1 MSMFSTR
8 APGRRARGLM
18 LGALALFATLALPAC
33 SSLPG
38 QPASTTLTLL
48 AINDLH
54 GHLQVSN
61 PVPWTYPANDPARP
75 GATVQAAHGGLP
87 HLMTALE
94 TLRTQAGSSLTVGV
108 GDMIGGSPLGSSLL
122 KDEPTIEALNLLG
135 VSVSV
140 VGNHEFDAGRDELQR
155 RIRGQCPAGGCALPG
170 YKGARFEYIAANVLE
185 GEQPWLKPYVIREL
199 NGVKIAFIGAVTR
212 DTPNIVSASGIRGLR
227 FTEEAQAIN
236 RFVPTARA
244 EGAQVFVALV
254 HEGGRVPNQPP
265 GVVNDPSY
273 ACDGLE
279 GSIVG
284 INERLD
290 PAISVVFSAHT
301 HQAYTCKRNGRLL
314 VQGQAY
320 GALVSEVKL
329 VVDRKTGAVST
340 ATAFNHKVAQSA
352 YGASP
357 AAKPLLD
364 EVERLTGPIKN
375 KTIATLPAQLTRRSP
390 SGSDSPLGGVIADA
404 QLAYV
409 RKLTPADV
417 AFMNP
422 GGVRADLPVAAA
434 QPPITVSMAD
444 AFATQPFG
452 NDVVVLSLSG
462 AQILELLQQ
471 QWAGRDADSPR
482 LLQPSQT
489 LTYRWD
495 ARLPIE
501 QRIIDLRINGAP
513 LDPARSYRVVVNSFM
528 AEGGDRFTALRQ
540 GKERQIIGQDIEA
553 LIEYLQ
559 TRGDALRP
567 PFVPRVT
574 RVDAPTARP

>member
-1 MSMFSTR
+1 MKSFIS
-8 APGRRARGLM
+8 GRRTAL
-18 LGALALFATLALPAC
+18 LGVLASLSALAAC
-33 SSLPG
+33 SLLSPSA
-38 QPASTTLTLL
+38 PAPTRTLTLL

-54 GHLQVSN
+54 GHLQTSN
-61 PVPWTYPANDPARP
+61 PVPWTYPVNDPARP
-75 GATVQAAHGGLP
+75 GATLQAAHGGLP
-87 HLMTALE
+87 HLMTALN

-122 KDEPTIEALNLLG
+122 KDEPTIEALNQLG
-135 VSVSV
+135 VTVSV
-140 VGNHEFDAGRDELQR
+140 VGNHEFDAGRDELMR
-155 RIRGQCPAGGCALPG
+155 RIQGQCPAGGCALPG
-170 YKGARFEYIAANVLE
+170 YRGARFEYIAANVLE

-199 NGVKIAFIGAVTR
+199 NGLKIAFIGAVTR
-212 DTPNIVSASGIRGLR
+212 DTPSIVSASGIRGLR

-236 RFVPTARA
+236 RFVPAARA

-254 HEGGRVPNQPP
+254 HEGGRVANQAA
-265 GVVNDPSY
+265 GVVNDPTY
-273 ACDGLE
+273 ACEGLE
-279 GSIVG
+279 GAIVG

-320 GALVSEVKL
+320 GALISEVRL
-329 VVDRKTGAVST
+329 EVDARTGAVNT

-352 YGASP
+352 YAASP
-357 AAKPLLD
+357 EAKPLLD

-375 KTIATLPAQLTRRSP
+375 KTIATLPAQLTRRSAA
-390 SGSDSPLGGVIADA
+390 GSDSPLGGVIADA

-409 RKLTPADV
+409 RKLMPADV

-422 GGVRADLPVAAA
+422 GGVRADLPVVASP
-434 QPPITVSMAD
+434 PPISVSMAD

-471 QWAGRDADSPR
+471 QWAGREADSPR
-482 LLQPSQT
+482 LLQPSQS
-489 LTYRWD
+489 LSYRWD

-501 QRIIDLRINGAP
+501 QRIIDVRINGASIEP
-513 LDPARSYRVVVNSFM
+513 TRSYRVVVNSFM
-528 AEGGDRFTALRQ
+528 AEGGDRFAVLRQ
-540 GKERQIIGQDIEA
+540 GTARQIVGQDIEA
-553 LIEYLQ
+553 LVDYLQ
-559 TRGDALRP
+559 QRGDALRP

-574 RVDAPTARP
+574 RVDAPAARP